1 MVKSFVLF
9 IYFGH
14 LMIVVSKLSIFSI
27 TLGELG
33 PAPYFASPP
42 TFFFFFFFK
51 KKREKITV
59 YSFDDLQEQ
68 RRYRFSCL
76 LIVVEN
82 LELVFTNHPSL
93 LSNLKFIFKKKSSEI
108 IGIIFVTY

>member
-1 MVKSFVLF
+1 M
-9 IYFGH
+9 
-14 LMIVVSKLSIFSI
+14 
-27 TLGELG
+27 
-33 PAPYFASPP
+33 
-42 TFFFFFFFK
+42 FFFFFFLNK
-51 KKREKITV
+51 KNKREREREREREKITV

-93 LSNLKFIFKKKSSEI
+93 LSYLKFI
-108 IGIIFVTY
+108 

>member
-1 MVKSFVLF
+1 
-9 IYFGH
+9 
-14 LMIVVSKLSIFSI
+14 MIVVSELSIFSI

-33 PAPYFASPP
+33 PAHILPVLRQI
-42 TFFFFFFFK
+42 FFFFLNK
-51 KKREKITV
+51 KKIKEREREREREREKITV

-93 LSNLKFIFKKKSSEI
+93 LSYLKFILKIKI
-108 IGIIFVTY
+108 IK

>member
-9 IYFGH
+9 IYLFWSSYDCSFQ
-14 LMIVVSKLSIFSI
+14 VVNFQYHIGGIGACPIFCQS
-27 TLGELG
+27 
-33 PAPYFASPP
+33 SNN
-42 TFFFFFFFK
+42 FFFLI
-51 KKREKITV
+51 KKRKKEKITV

-93 LSNLKFIFKKKSSEI
+93 LSYLKFI
-108 IGIIFVTY
+108 